1 MVRGPVLVR
10 GEVDGILVRGTKMR
24 RTKIVATIGPASSSE
39 IVLDQLV
46 GAGATVFRLN
56 FSHGSHEDHARTVT
70 LIRAIAKKRGA
81 AVAILQD
88 LSGPKIRTT
97 RVASAEGI
105 VLETGRS
112 LSISNDE
119 AVVGSS
125 ERIGTT
131 YEPLPRDV
139 KPGDTILLDDG
150 NLELRVRGATA
161 REVDCEIIHGGILK
175 SNKGMNL
182 PDVSLSIPALTEKDR
197 ADLAFGIGLG
207 VDFVALSFVRR
218 VEDVREAK
226 ALIHSLGGDA
236 PLIAK
241 IEKREAITNLAGILE
256 EADGVMVAR
265 GDLGVEL
272 STEEVPTLQKRI
284 IALANAAGKPV
295 ITATQMLES
304 MIDRARP
311 TRAEAS
317 DVANAILDGTD
328 AVMLSAETA
337 SGHFPVESV
346 ETMARIADYTE
357 ENDEFQSPGR
367 LAGSSVSAVARALA
381 RVASLVALE
390 LQAPWIMAFTET
402 GSTARHVSGFRPRAR
417 IAGITPSPKVY
428 RRLALHWGVIPILL
442 PPVSDAEEL
451 LQAGEKALRDAGYL
465 KTGDRI
471 VILAGQSHTA
481 GATNLLR
488 VHTVG

>member
-1 MVRGPVLVR
+1 
-10 GEVDGILVRGTKMR
+10 MR
-24 RTKIVATIGPASSSE
+24 RTKIVATLGPASSTE
-39 IVLDQLV
+39 AVLEQLIV
-46 GAGATVFRLN
+46 AGATVFRLN
-56 FSHGSHEDHARTVT
+56 FSHGSHEDHARTFH
-70 LIRAIAKKRGA
+70 LIRSIAKRRGEA
-81 AVAILQD
+81 IAILQD
-88 LSGPKIRTT
+88 LSGPKIRTSK
-97 RVASAEGI
+97 VAHAEGI
-105 VLETGRS
+105 VIETGKT
-112 LSISNDE
+112 LVITTDE
-119 AVVGSS
+119 TVIGTP

-150 NLELRVRGATA
+150 NLELRVKECAGRGVHC
-161 REVDCEIIHGGILK
+161 EVIHGGVLK

-182 PDVSLSIPALTEKDR
+182 PGVILSIPALTEKDR
-197 ADLAFGIGLG
+197 ADLAFGLSLG

-218 VEDVREAK
+218 AEDLREAK
-226 ALIHSLGGDA
+226 GLIKSLGGDA

-241 IEKREAITNLAGILE
+241 IEKREAIDNLPSILE

-284 IALANAAGKPV
+284 IAMANAAGKPV

-337 SGHFPVESV
+337 SGRFPVESV
-346 ETMARIADYTE
+346 ETMARIAGYTE
-357 ENDEFQSPGR
+357 ENDEFQGPVR
-367 LAGSSVSAVARALA
+367 LAGTSGSAVARALA
-381 RVASLVALE
+381 RVAATVALE
-390 LQAPWIMAFTET
+390 IQAPWIMAFTET

-417 IAGITPSPKVY
+417 IAGITPSEKVY
-428 RRLALHWGVIPILL
+428 RRLALQWGVIPILL
-442 PPVSDAEEL
+442 PSVGDTDGL
-451 LQAGEKALRDAGYL
+451 LLSGEAALRRAGHV

-471 VILAGQSHTA
+471 VILAGQSHAA
-481 GATNLLR
+481 GATNLLK
-488 VHTVG
+488 VHTVA

>member
-1 MVRGPVLVR
+1 
-10 GEVDGILVRGTKMR
+10 MR
-24 RTKIVATIGPASSSE
+24 RTKIVATIGPASSSGAILE
-39 IVLDQLV
+39 QLIS
-46 GAGATVFRLN
+46 AGATVFRLN
-56 FSHGSHEDHARTVT
+56 FSHGSHDDHSRVVT
-70 LIRAIAKKRGA
+70 LIRSLAARQGE

-97 RVASAEGI
+97 KVALPQGI
-105 VLETGRS
+105 VLETGRT
-112 LSISNDE
+112 LVISNDE
-119 AVVGSS
+119 TVVGTP

-139 KPGDTILLDDG
+139 RIGDTILLDDG
-150 NLELRVRGATA
+150 NLELRVLGLSA
-161 REVDCEIIHGGILK
+161 EGVECKVIHGGVLK

-182 PDVSLSIPALTEKDR
+182 PGVSLSIPALTAKDK
-197 ADLAFGIGLG
+197 ADLAFGLSLG

-218 VEDVREAK
+218 PEDLRETK
-226 ALIHSLGGDA
+226 ELIRSLGSDA

-241 IEKREAITNLAGILE
+241 IEKREAIDNLESILD

-284 IALANAAGKPV
+284 IAMANAAGKPV

-304 MIDRARP
+304 MIDHARP

-337 SGHFPVESV
+337 SGNFPVESV
-346 ETMARIADYTE
+346 ETMARIAHYTE
-357 ENDEFQSPGR
+357 EHDEFQSPGR
-367 LAGSSVSAVARALA
+367 LAGSSGTAVGRALA
-381 RVASLVALE
+381 RVASMVALE
-390 LQAPWIMAFTET
+390 LQAPWIMVFTET

-417 IAGITPSPKVY
+417 IAGVTPSEKVH
-428 RRLALHWGVIPILL
+428 RRLALQWGVMPVLL
-442 PPVSDAEEL
+442 PPVHDTDGL
-451 LQAGEKALRDAGYL
+451 LLAGEEALRKAGHL
-465 KTGDRI
+465 KPGDRI

-481 GATNLLR
+481 GATNLLK
-488 VHTVG
+488 VQTLI